1 MLMKKHFYKI
11 SLMGML
17 MVHSFMVSL
26 AISSSNVTDISALL
40 AFKSEIVGSNWTET
54 ENFCNWVGVTCSHR
68 RQRVTGHLRRLEVL
82 ILEGNLL
89 EGAIPA
95 SIHHCQKLKVI
106 SLSKN
111 GFVGV
116 IPKELSF
123 LSSLRHLFLGRNNL
137 TGTIPPSL
145 VNNSKLEWL
154 GLEQNYLQGSIP
166 NEIGNLQNL
175 QQLSLSQNGLT
186 GLIPPSIFNI
196 SSLRG
201 VSLSFN
207 SLSGTLPSS
216 LGLWLPNLVEL
227 DLGGNQLSGNIPL
240 CLSNSSYLKKL
251 RLSSNQFSGPVLTSL
266 GHLEHLVELDLAGN
280 QLTSQSGSLE
290 LSFLTA
296 LTGCKSLEKL
306 SISNNPLNGLL
317 PESVGNLSSSLQMF
331 VASSCQIKGPIPKG
345 IGSLKILNRL
355 ELSNN
360 HLNGTIP
367 STVKGMK
374 SLQRLHIGGNRL
386 EENIPNEICLLT
398 NLGEVE
404 LQNNNLSGSIPSCIG
419 NLIHLQIMD
428 LSSNSLSSSIP
439 SSLWSLENI
448 LFMNLSCNSLHGSL
462 NASMGAFN
470 LKMLES
476 IDLSWNRI
484 SGNIPT
490 IFGAFES
497 LSSLNLSRNSFGG
510 PIPES
515 LGGLIT
521 LDFMDLSQNN
531 LSGAIPKSLE
541 ALSHLQYL
549 NLSVNN
555 LSGEIPS
562 RGPFENF
569 TATSFLENGALCG
582 QAIFQVPPCRS
593 HGPRNSKSASL
604 LKYILPTLASAAILV
619 ALIRMMMKNRR
630 CNART
635 CEHLVREVDQII
647 SYEGLCQATDD
658 FSEANIIGVG
668 GFGSVFKGIL
678 NDKFTVAIKVLN
690 LQLEGAL
697 AHFNAEFVA
706 LRNVRHRNLVKLIC
720 SCSETELGALVL
732 PYMPNG
738 SLEKWL
744 YSENYCLNLFQR
756 VSIMVDVAS
765 ALEYLHHG
773 LPDPVVHCD
782 LNPSNVL
789 LDNDMV
795 AHVGDFGIAKILT
808 HKRPATR
815 SITLGTLG
823 YVAPEHGMRG
833 RVSTRTDVYS
843 YGIMLLGMLT
853 GKKPTDDMFSGELTL
868 RQWVTSSISNK
879 IMEVIDRK
887 LLKTEDGGHAIATNC
902 NLLAIFKLGLECS
915 RELPQERIDIKEVVI
930 KLDQIKWQMTNGN

>member
-1 MLMKKHFYKI
+1 M
-11 SLMGML
+11 
-17 MVHSFMVSL
+17 
-26 AISSSNVTDISALL
+26 
-40 AFKSEIVGSNWTET
+40 
-54 ENFCNWVGVTCSHR
+54 
-68 RQRVTGHLRRLEVL
+68 
-82 ILEGNLL
+82 
-89 EGAIPA
+89 
-95 SIHHCQKLKVI
+95 
-106 SLSKN
+106 
-111 GFVGV
+111 
-116 IPKELSF
+116 
-123 LSSLRHLFLGRNNL
+123 
-137 TGTIPPSL
+137 
-145 VNNSKLEWL
+145 
-154 GLEQNYLQGSIP
+154 
-166 NEIGNLQNL
+166 
-175 QQLSLSQNGLT
+175 
-186 GLIPPSIFNI
+186 
-196 SSLRG
+196 
-201 VSLSFN
+201 
-207 SLSGTLPSS
+207 
-216 LGLWLPNLVEL
+216 
-227 DLGGNQLSGNIPL
+227 
-240 CLSNSSYLKKL
+240 LSNSSYLKKL
-251 RLSSNQFSGPVLTSL
+251 RLSSNQFSGPVLKSL

-331 VASSCQIKGPIPKG
+331 VASSCEIKGPIPKG
-345 IGSLKILNRL
+345 IGSLKILNWL

-398 NLGEVE
+398 KLGEME

-419 NLIHLQIMD
+419 NLNHLQIMD

-448 LFMNLSCNSLHGSL
+448 LFMNLSCNSLHRSL
-462 NASMGAFN
+462 NANMGAFN

-490 IFGAFES
+490 IFGVFES
-497 LSSLNLSRNSFGG
+497 ISSLNLSRNSFGG
-510 PIPES
+510 PIPKS
-515 LGGLIT
+515 LGELIT
-521 LDFMDLSQNN
+521 LDFMDLSHNN

-619 ALIRMMMKNRR
+619 AAILVALIRMMMKNRR

-635 CEHLVREVDQII
+635 GEHLVREVDQII

-706 LRNVRHRNLVKLIC
+706 LRNVRHTNLVKLIC

-808 HKRPATR
+808 HKRPATP

-823 YVAPEHGMRG
+823 YVAP
-833 RVSTRTDVYS
+833 
-843 YGIMLLGMLT
+843 
-853 GKKPTDDMFSGELTL
+853 GKSFEPMDK
-868 RQWVTSSISNK
+868 
-879 IMEVIDRK
+879 
-887 LLKTEDGGHAIATNC
+887 
-902 NLLAIFKLGLECS
+902 
-915 RELPQERIDIKEVVI
+915 
-930 KLDQIKWQMTNGN
+930 

>member
-1 MLMKKHFYKI
+1 M
-11 SLMGML
+11 
-17 MVHSFMVSL
+17 
-26 AISSSNVTDISALL
+26 
-40 AFKSEIVGSNWTET
+40 
-54 ENFCNWVGVTCSHR
+54 
-68 RQRVTGHLRRLEVL
+68 
-82 ILEGNLL
+82 
-89 EGAIPA
+89 
-95 SIHHCQKLKVI
+95 
-106 SLSKN
+106 
-111 GFVGV
+111 
-116 IPKELSF
+116 
-123 LSSLRHLFLGRNNL
+123 
-137 TGTIPPSL
+137 
-145 VNNSKLEWL
+145 
-154 GLEQNYLQGSIP
+154 
-166 NEIGNLQNL
+166 
-175 QQLSLSQNGLT
+175 
-186 GLIPPSIFNI
+186 
-196 SSLRG
+196 
-201 VSLSFN
+201 
-207 SLSGTLPSS
+207 
-216 LGLWLPNLVEL
+216 
-227 DLGGNQLSGNIPL
+227 
-240 CLSNSSYLKKL
+240 LSNSSYLKKL
-251 RLSSNQFSGPVLTSL
+251 RLSSNQFSGPVLKSL

-317 PESVGNLSSSLQMF
+317 QESVGNLSSSLQMF

-398 NLGEVE
+398 NLGEME

-448 LFMNLSCNSLHGSL
+448 LFMNLSCNSLHRSL
-462 NASMGAFN
+462 NANMGAFN

-490 IFGAFES
+490 IFGVFES
-497 LSSLNLSRNSFGG
+497 ISSLNLSRNSFGG
-510 PIPES
+510 PIPKS
-515 LGGLIT
+515 LGELIT
-521 LDFMDLSQNN
+521 LDFMDLSHNN

-582 QAIFQVPPCRS
+582 QANFQVPPCRS
-593 HGPRNSKSASL
+593 HGPWNSKSASL

-630 CNART
+630 CNERT
-635 CEHLVREVDQII
+635 CEHLVPEVDQII

-720 SCSETELGALVL
+720 SCSETSLVL
-732 PYMPNG
+732 
-738 SLEKWL
+738 
-744 YSENYCLNLFQR
+744 
-756 VSIMVDVAS
+756 
-765 ALEYLHHG
+765 
-773 LPDPVVHCD
+773 
-782 LNPSNVL
+782 
-789 LDNDMV
+789 
-795 AHVGDFGIAKILT
+795 
-808 HKRPATR
+808 
-815 SITLGTLG
+815 
-823 YVAPEHGMRG
+823 
-833 RVSTRTDVYS
+833 
-843 YGIMLLGMLT
+843 
-853 GKKPTDDMFSGELTL
+853 
-868 RQWVTSSISNK
+868 
-879 IMEVIDRK
+879 
-887 LLKTEDGGHAIATNC
+887 
-902 NLLAIFKLGLECS
+902 
-915 RELPQERIDIKEVVI
+915 
-930 KLDQIKWQMTNGN
+930 

>member
-1 MLMKKHFYKI
+1 M
-11 SLMGML
+11 
-17 MVHSFMVSL
+17 
-26 AISSSNVTDISALL
+26 
-40 AFKSEIVGSNWTET
+40 
-54 ENFCNWVGVTCSHR
+54 
-68 RQRVTGHLRRLEVL
+68 
-82 ILEGNLL
+82 
-89 EGAIPA
+89 
-95 SIHHCQKLKVI
+95 
-106 SLSKN
+106 
-111 GFVGV
+111 
-116 IPKELSF
+116 
-123 LSSLRHLFLGRNNL
+123 
-137 TGTIPPSL
+137 
-145 VNNSKLEWL
+145 
-154 GLEQNYLQGSIP
+154 
-166 NEIGNLQNL
+166 
-175 QQLSLSQNGLT
+175 
-186 GLIPPSIFNI
+186 
-196 SSLRG
+196 
-201 VSLSFN
+201 
-207 SLSGTLPSS
+207 
-216 LGLWLPNLVEL
+216 
-227 DLGGNQLSGNIPL
+227 
-240 CLSNSSYLKKL
+240 LSNSSYLKKL
-251 RLSSNQFSGPVLTSL
+251 RLSSNQFSGPVLKSL

-398 NLGEVE
+398 NLGEME

-448 LFMNLSCNSLHGSL
+448 LFMNLSCNSLHRSL
-462 NASMGAFN
+462 NANMGAFN

-490 IFGAFES
+490 IFGVFES
-497 LSSLNLSRNSFGG
+497 ISSLNLSRNSFGG
-510 PIPES
+510 PIPKS
-515 LGGLIT
+515 LGELIT
-521 LDFMDLSQNN
+521 LDFMDLSHNN

-630 CNART
+630 CNERT
-635 CEHLVREVDQII
+635 CEHLVPEVDQII

-720 SCSETELGALVL
+720 SCSETSLVL
-732 PYMPNG
+732 
-738 SLEKWL
+738 
-744 YSENYCLNLFQR
+744 
-756 VSIMVDVAS
+756 
-765 ALEYLHHG
+765 
-773 LPDPVVHCD
+773 
-782 LNPSNVL
+782 
-789 LDNDMV
+789 
-795 AHVGDFGIAKILT
+795 
-808 HKRPATR
+808 
-815 SITLGTLG
+815 
-823 YVAPEHGMRG
+823 
-833 RVSTRTDVYS
+833 
-843 YGIMLLGMLT
+843 
-853 GKKPTDDMFSGELTL
+853 
-868 RQWVTSSISNK
+868 
-879 IMEVIDRK
+879 
-887 LLKTEDGGHAIATNC
+887 
-902 NLLAIFKLGLECS
+902 
-915 RELPQERIDIKEVVI
+915 
-930 KLDQIKWQMTNGN
+930 